1 MLELFYHLDIN
12 GTGLVSM
19 NEFCLVFAPESRV
32 SDKVEK
38 KLMNS
43 LDDEIATLFDMVD
56 ENKNGHIE

>member
-1 MLELFYHLDIN
+1 
-12 GTGLVSM
+12 M